1 MELHPISKFSFLDKN
16 AAIIK
21 QPIEWEQTQIR
32 FNVDPVGWEDIQ
44 ITFQYQPLEPYLKKL
59 AGKVAIMVDLPRLNT
74 GTYQLQI
81 NYRGETEDCTFTV
94 FPRKISE
101 PAYYQL
107 LEDLNQNLPL
117 DIVISLDRLSGFGA
131 VGIAKDYQA
140 RTLAQELE
148 RFKRALEGTKDRLGL
163 LEVVRLLQ
171 ENHHQVLSQQHEWT
185 PRDRVRRPH
194 PAKLHHA
201 FTRPMNLE
209 GHKPI
214 EVIDTKMVHTVDTY
228 ENRLVKLYVHQ
239 VETGLKTAIT
249 KLKVL
254 RKDESDRLAQD
265 LVESLQKVV
274 RRAAFLKNVTS
285 PQHFI
290 AKSTMV
296 LLKVPAYRAAL
307 EGYLELQRTPIIEA
321 NIPAMDAPLE
331 NLPFLYQYWATLKV
345 YLSLLRVGS
354 ELGYL
359 VKQQKLVSHSR
370 NHFGIQVIKNGGA
383 ALILE
388 HPQTHTR
395 ITFYPEKAYSRYSA
409 DIKSVSFQQIPD
421 ISIEVESGAE
431 RKVIIF
437 DPKYKLDS
445 EEWNNEEDEV
455 GMGKPK
461 KVDIDKMHAYRD
473 SIRDRDGRLVVM
485 FAAILYPGR
494 TIQYFDGLG
503 AIKAYPGD
511 DEFQGEVER
520 ILQRCLK
527 TSIERI

>member
-1 MELHPISKFSFLDKN
+1 MELHPISKVSFLDKN
-16 AAIIK
+16 GAIIN
-21 QPIEWEQTQIR
+21 QPIEWEPTLLQIH
-32 FNVDPVGWEDIQ
+32 VDPIGWEDLLV
-44 ITFQYQPLEPYLKKL
+44 TFQNQSLELYLKKM
-59 AGKVAIMVDLPRLNT
+59 AGKVAIIVDLPRLNT

-81 NYRGETEDCTFTV
+81 SFRGETADCTFTV
-94 FPRKISE
+94 LPRKISE
-101 PAYYQL
+101 SAYYQL

-117 DIVISLDRLSGFGA
+117 DIVISLDRMSGFGA
-131 VGIAKDYQA
+131 VEVVQDYQV
-140 RTLAQELE
+140 RTLAQDLE

-171 ENHHQVLSQQHEWT
+171 ENHHQVLSQRHEWT
-185 PRDRVRRPH
+185 PRERVRRPH
-194 PAKLHHA
+194 PAKLHYA

-228 ENRLVKLYVHQ
+228 ENRLVKLFIQQ
-239 VETGLKTAIT
+239 VETGLKAAIT
-249 KLKVL
+249 NLMVL
-254 RKDESDRLAQD
+254 SKDESVRMAQD

-274 RRAAFLKNVTS
+274 RRAAFLKNVTL

-345 YLSLLRVGS
+345 YLSLLRVVS
-354 ELGYL
+354 ELGYV

-370 NHFGIQVIKNGGA
+370 NHFGIQVFKSGEA
-383 ALILE
+383 SLILE

-421 ISIEVESGAE
+421 ISIEVESGSG

-455 GMGKPK
+455 AKGRPK

-494 TIQYFDGLG
+494 TIHYFDGLG
-503 AIKAYPGD
+503 AIRAYPGD
-511 DEFQGEVER
+511 DEFQGEVEG
-520 ILQRCLK
+520 ILWECLK
-527 TSIERI
+527 VSTERV

>member
-16 AAIIK
+16 GAIIK
-21 QPIEWEQTQIR
+21 QPIEWEPTLVQI
-32 FNVDPVGWEDIQ
+32 NVDPIGWEDLLV
-44 ITFQYQPLEPYLKKL
+44 TFQNQPLEPYLKKL
-59 AGKVAIMVDLPRLNT
+59 AGKVAIIVDLPRLNT
-74 GTYQLQI
+74 GIYQLQTG
-81 NYRGETEDCTFTV
+81 YRGETEDCTFTV

-107 LEDLNQNLPL
+107 IEDLNQNLPL
-117 DIVISLDRLSGFGA
+117 DIVISLDRMSGFGA
-131 VGIAKDYQA
+131 VRVAQKHQA

-171 ENHHQVLSQQHEWT
+171 KNHHQVLSQRHEWT
-185 PRDRVRRPH
+185 PRERVRRPH
-194 PAKLHHA
+194 PAKLHYA
-201 FTRPMNLE
+201 FTRPRNLE

-228 ENRLVKLYVHQ
+228 ENRLVKLFVHQ
-239 VETGLKTAIT
+239 VETGLKAAIT

-254 RKDESDRLAQD
+254 RKDESVRLAQD
-265 LVESLQKVV
+265 LVASLQKVL
-274 RRAAFLKNVTS
+274 RKATFLKNVTL

-331 NLPFLYQYWATLKV
+331 NLPFLYQFWATLKV
-345 YLSLLRVGS
+345 YMSLLRVGS

-359 VKQQKLVSHSR
+359 VKQQKLVSQSR
-370 NHFGIQVIKNGGA
+370 NHFGLQVFKNGEA

-388 HPQTHTR
+388 NPHTHTR

-421 ISIEVESGAE
+421 ISIEVESASE

-445 EEWNNEEDEV
+445 EEWNNEENEV
-455 GMGKPK
+455 AKGKPK

-473 SIRDRDGRLVVM
+473 SIRDRDGQLVVM
-485 FAAILYPGR
+485 YASILYPGK
-494 TIQYFDGLG
+494 TIHYFDGLG

-511 DEFQGEVER
+511 DDFQGEVER
-520 ILQRCLK
+520 VLWECLATK
-527 TSIERI
+527 ING